1 MLHIQNTAAS
11 GQYTATITN
20 NQFIGVDLCRN
31 AVIDVDDIA
40 AFENVICGGNTFAK
54 HDRTPVSTMADGMIY
69 VNINGLYDA
78 ANVATNTYTQFTQS
92 PAAALHH

>member
-1 MLHIQNTAAS
+1 MWTAKCRL
-11 GQYTATITN
+11 YTATITN

-40 AFENVICGGNTFAK
+40 AFKNVICGGNTFAN

-69 VNINGLYDA
+69 VNVNGRYDA
-78 ANVATNTYTQFTQS
+78 ANVATGTYTQLTQS